1 MKLPILFSTN
11 FFIFFFIISSL
22 IAQDSTKTYKL
33 KEITVSGKEFIEP
46 KPVSVINKNI
56 ITNSDAISVS
66 EIAKYIPSLKLQT
79 NSRGESQFFLRGYGV
94 RQLALFF
101 DNVPLSIPWDNRIDL
116 SLIPTESINSVT
128 VYGGVPSVLFGAN
141 TLGGVISVKS
151 FVPIKN
157 KNESN
162 FTIQLGSSSSQEY
175 SGSYSRKINALS
187 YLASFS
193 YDKSDNYNLPNSI
206 KDAYTGSNVRL
217 NSDHKKFTGFV
228 KLDYNLDENSKI
240 SLSTSY
246 IDAEK
251 GVPPETNVHKPR
263 FWRYPLWQKLTFIL
277 NGNHNLSSKIGQLKY
292 ALSLTKFNMKID
304 QYADRFYR
312 KIEDNEEDNDLTFYG
327 RAVYSYFI
335 GSSSM
340 LSLAASGLNSTHG
353 ERFLS
358 SGEIE
363 NIYAQNILS
372 VGSEYEFHKEKYSI
386 LVGAGLD
393 NQSTPKT
400 GNKPK
405 QESEITVNFKT
416 KFDYYFA
423 DNISTQLVLGK
434 KTRFPTLRE
443 LYSGALGRFIPNPNL
458 KSEAA
463 YNIESN
469 WKYIVNKNKFNLS
482 FFYSLLNNGIQR
494 ITLPGKQFKRINKN
508 QIRTWGIEFSSK
520 INFTKKINIDF
531 NFSYLNSFAK
541 NKESEFQDTLEY
553 KPQIISGFLLNY
565 IVANNLNLDMELNYI
580 GKEFGLREGSKFY
593 QKLPDYFLL
602 NLRISYNYKIS
613 KNVNVETFFR
623 VNNLLD
629 KLYFTQWSLP
639 EPGRQF
645 LFGLKLN
652 Y

>member
-1 MKLPILFSTN
+1 MKLRILFWVK
-11 FFIFFFIISSL
+11 FFFFLFFISSL
-22 IAQDSTKTYKL
+22 SAQDSTKIYRL

-56 ITNSDAISVS
+56 ITNADANSIS

-116 SLIPTESINSVT
+116 SLIPTGSLSSIT

-151 FVPIKN
+151 FVPMKSR
-157 KNESN
+157 NERN
-162 FTIQLGSSSSQEY
+162 LIIQLGSNNSQKY
-175 SGSYSRKINALS
+175 SGSYSGNIKALS

-193 YDKSDNYNLPNSI
+193 YDKSDDYNLPNSI
-206 KDAYTGSNVRL
+206 KDAYTGSGVRL
-217 NSDHKKFTGFV
+217 NSDHKKFAGFV
-228 KLDYNLDENSKI
+228 KLNYNLAHSSHV

-246 IDAEK
+246 ISAVK
-251 GVPPETNVHKPR
+251 GVPPETDVYKPR

-277 NGNHNLSSKIGQLKY
+277 NGNHNLNSKIGRLKY

-304 QYADRFYR
+304 QYKDESYTS
-312 KIEDNEEDNDLTFYG
+312 IDDNEENNDLTFYG
-327 RAVYSYFI
+327 RAVYSIFF

-340 LSLAASGLNSTHG
+340 LNFSVSGLNSTHK
-353 ERFLS
+353 EKFLS
-358 SGEIE
+358 SNKIDDT
-363 NIYAQNILS
+363 YAQNTLS
-372 VGSEYEFHKEKYSI
+372 AGSEYEFHQKRFSF
-386 LVGAGLD
+386 LLGVGLD

-405 QESEITVNFKT
+405 QENETAVNFET
-416 KFDYYFA
+416 KVDYFFA
-423 DNISTQLVLGK
+423 EDISTRLVFGK

-443 LYSGALGRFIPNPNL
+443 LYSGALGRFVPNPNL
-458 KSEAA
+458 KSEEV
-463 YNIESN
+463 YNLESN
-469 WKYIVNKNKFNLS
+469 WKYILNKNKFNLS
-482 FFYSLLNNGIQR
+482 FFYSLLYNGIQR
-494 ITLPGKQFKRINKN
+494 ITLPGKQFKRINKDK
-508 QIRTWGIEFSSK
+508 IRTWGIELSSK
-520 INFTKKINIDF
+520 FVLTKKINLDF
-531 NFSYLNSFAK
+531 NFSYLNSFAENK
-541 NKESEFQDTLEY
+541 NSEFQDTLEY

-565 IVANNLNLDMELNYI
+565 IIADNLNFGLEANYI
-580 GKEFGLREGSKFY
+580 GKEFGLKEGIKYF

-602 NLRISYNYKIS
+602 NFRISYIYKIS
-613 KNVNVETFFR
+613 QNTNAEAFFR
-623 VNNLLD
+623 VSNLFD

-645 LFGLKLN
+645 QFGLKLN